1 MISIAIVEDDVLY
14 KEDIRKHLERYML
27 EYDVKF
33 NITEFLDGEDIIEDY
48 SGDFDLILMDI
59 EMQFLDGMATAK
71 KIREVDT
78 EVAIMFITNAP
89 QYAINGYLVDA
100 LDYILKPIS
109 YFNFAQ
115 RLERALTKI
124 KKRDVKYVTLN
135 MQGAIKKIAIK
146 DLLYIEV
153 QNHNLFFMTKDSS
166 FTTRGT
172 LTDFEK
178 NLSEYNFFR
187 CHRCYLINIEKV
199 DVCKGNEVQISSN
212 TIPVSRS
219 KKKELLDKLNDF
231 LNEG

>member
-1 MISIAIVEDDVLY
+1 MISIAIVEDDILC
-14 KEDIRKHLERYML
+14 KEDVRKHLERYMK
-27 EYDVKF
+27 EKDMKF
-33 NITEFLDGEDIIEDY
+33 NISEFADGEEILEDY
-48 SGDFDLILMDI
+48 SGAFDLILMDI
-59 EMQFLDGMATAK
+59 EMKFLDGMSTAK
-71 KIREVDT
+71 KIREIDT

-100 LDYILKPIS
+100 LDYILKPIN

-135 MQGAIKKIAIK
+135 MAGAIKKIAIK

-153 QNHNLFFMTKDSS
+153 QNHDLYFKTKSDS
-166 FTTRGT
+166 FVTRGT
-172 LTDFEK
+172 LTDFEE

-187 CHRCYLINIEKV
+187 CHRCYLVNIEKV
-199 DVCKGNEVQISSN
+199 DVCKGSEIEILDNV
-212 TIPVSRS
+212 IPVSRG
-219 KKKELLDKLNDF
+219 KKKELLSKLNDF